1 VNLWPLHQLPPGDL
15 RRQPNMGAE
24 IRPHQLQLGNN
35 DGVPKYRRRSGR
47 ARWPN
52 TAATIGLAVT
62 HASVMT
68 PMTASA
74 GGDETYGG
82 SDGELRPAQVPSLDV
97 TRSRGGKLLLSVSGY
112 STRCQRRINRCGRS
126 HKSGSS

>member
-1 VNLWPLHQLPPGDL
+1 MGIGFYMVCSALLWQAQECLKQMDL
-15 RRQPNMGAE
+15 FVVSPIFE
-24 IRPHQLQLGNN
+24 KGNN

-97 TRSRGGKLLLSVSGY
+97 TTEDKHGKRL
-112 STRCQRRINRCGRS
+112 RRPS
-126 HKSGSS
+126 